1 MFQSIQVDEIFDPSK
16 AQANEDHP
24 SYWLAQ
30 LHKDDWRELLNFVD
44 QKFAKSVKKQMLAN
58 AALEHFEF
66 EVCESR
72 AQVWKIWQA
81 EEGRRLVIQFR
92 HPETDWTRGTP
103 EFVHLDKDEPLG
115 FVNIAARLICK
126 VK

>member
-16 AQANEDHP
+16 AQADGDHP
-24 SYWLAQ
+24 AYWLAQ
-30 LHKDDWRELLNFVD
+30 FRKADWRELLNFVD
-44 QKFAKSVKKQMLAN
+44 LKSAKSVKKQMLAD
-58 AALEHFEF
+58 AALERFEF
-66 EVCESR
+66 YVCESR

-81 EEGRRLVIQFR
+81 EECRRLVIQFR
-92 HPETDWTRGTP
+92 HSETDWTRGTP
-103 EFVHLDKDEPLG
+103 EFVHLDKGEPLG

>member
-1 MFQSIQVDEIFDPSK
+1 MFRSIQVDEIFDLN
-16 AQANEDHP
+16 ADQDHP
-24 SYWLAQ
+24 AYWLAQ
-30 LHKDDWRELLNFVD
+30 LRKADWHQLLTFVNL
-44 QKFAKSVKKQMLAN
+44 KFAKSVKKQMLAE
-58 AALEHFEF
+58 AALERFEF

-72 AQVWKIWQA
+72 AQVWKVWQA

-115 FVNIAARLICK
+115 FVNIASRLICK

>member
-24 SYWLAQ
+24 AYWLAQ
-30 LHKDDWRELLNFVD
+30 FRKADWRELLNFVD
-44 QKFAKSVKKQMLAN
+44 LKSAKSVKKQMLAD
-58 AALEHFEF
+58 AALERFEF
-66 EVCESR
+66 YVCESR
-72 AQVWKIWQA
+72 AQVWKIWQT

-103 EFVHLDKDEPLG
+103 EFVHLDKGEPLG